1 MKGCVVLVYAWLE
14 DLFQVIVEYGVLLM
28 EFVGVVIIIVTGFQ
42 CVLMMIQHRDEV
54 RLKLAMGIAMAL
66 EFKLGGEV
74 LRTTL
79 VRDLSEIAI
88 VGAIIALRCVMTF
101 LIHWEISEEVKRM
114 DLLHHVVGPV
124 EGDKVSAKAK

>member
-1 MKGCVVLVYAWLE
+1 MYAWLE

>member
-14 DLFQVIVEYGVLLM
+14 GLFQVIVEYGVLLM